1 MLPGKNVPPL
11 EIGTRV
17 SAAPLYAH
25 ERQSQ
30 RDCHDE
36 ERNTCAEFYFFL
48 FRYAP
53 SVYETYPEAFCYSRE
68 ARAERYTSA
77 VVKCCTPHKKNENSR
92 FTVNRFIYFRHSIRD
107 RLSGYAARQTVTH
120 YSQHQAI
127 PPRRHFSEVTN

>member
-1 MLPGKNVPPL
+1 MDLTL
-11 EIGTRV
+11 RLIGASRQKCSRV

-77 VVKCCTPHKKNENSR
+77 VVKCCTPHKETKIHR
-92 FTVNRFIYFRHSIRD
+92 LQLIVLSIFGTLYGID
-107 RLSGYAARQTVTH
+107 SHGM
-120 YSQHQAI
+120 QHDKL
-127 PPRRHFSEVTN
+127 